1 MTFGEKLKRARTDA
15 GLKQAEL
22 AKLLGTTGN
31 TISNWENN
39 VSKPDLDMLSY
50 ICGILKVKA
59 SYFLQAHLPQDEVDN
74 DELKMIRKY
83 RDLDPHGREMVD
95 FVLEREHERVTSL
108 KNKVTH
114 IEDARAQY
122 APANAAHERMGE
134 HSEEDRLNDENMI
147 D

>member
-1 MTFGEKLKRARTDA
+1 MTFGEKLKRARNNA
-15 GLKQAEL
+15 GLKQSEL

-50 ICGILKVKA
+50 ICGALEVKA
-59 SYFLQAHLPQDEVDN
+59 SYFLQAHLPQDEVN
-74 DELKMIRKY
+74 PDELRMIRKY

-108 KNKVTH
+108 KNKITH

-122 APANAAHERMGE
+122 APADAAHERMGE